1 MSDSWVEVAMAY
13 YSMHGHG
20 LLRNILSGVAG
31 IIAATHEP
39 AELSESDRFQVEEAR
54 RMLADVWAD
63 RLGEEIYGIERT
75 LHDHARNLLA
85 LVDRIAPEG
94 EAGE

>member
-1 MSDSWVEVAMAY
+1 
-13 YSMHGHG
+13 
-20 LLRNILSGVAG
+20 
-31 IIAATHEP
+31 
-39 AELSESDRFQVEEAR
+39 
-54 RMLADVWAD
+54 MLADVWAD